1 MNTDTPTL
9 HDLEMGRW
17 QQRYASAE
25 YVYGT
30 EPNLFLRSFAHW
42 IPAGGRVLAVADGE
56 GRNSVWL
63 ARCGYRVDAFDGS
76 SNAVEKARQLAAQ
89 HEVQVRYA
97 VENILTRRWEPA
109 AYDGVAAIMIQFLKP
124 EQRDRVF
131 KFIRHTLKPGGV
143 LLLTGYRP
151 EQIALGTGGPSQPE
165 QMYTPE
171 MLRQSFADMELLHLH
186 SYEAHLDE
194 GACHRGLSAL
204 IDLVARRRE
213 VVPACI

>member
-1 MNTDTPTL
+1 MSMHSATGD
-9 HDLEMGRW
+9 DLEMGRW
-17 QQRYASAE
+17 QQRYAAAE
-25 YVYGT
+25 YVYGR

-63 ARCGYRVDAFDGS
+63 ARCGYQVEAFDGS
-76 SNAVEKARQLAAQ
+76 SHAVEKARKLAAE
-89 HEVQVRYA
+89 HQVHVRSA
-97 VENILTRRWEPA
+97 VENILSRRWEAA
-109 AYDGVAAIMIQFLKP
+109 AYDGVAAIMIQFLNA

-131 KFIRHTLKPGGV
+131 KLIQHTLKPGGI

-165 QMYTPE
+165 QMYTEE
-171 MLRQSFADMELLHLH
+171 MLRQSFAAMELLHLH
-186 SYEAHLDE
+186 SYQAQLQE

-204 IDLVARRRE
+204 IDLVARRGGGAG
-213 VVPACI
+213 P

>member
-1 MNTDTPTL
+1 MTI
-9 HDLEMGRW
+9 HASASSDLEMGRW
-17 QQRYASAE
+17 QQRYASPE
-25 YVYGT
+25 YVFGT

-42 IPAGGRVLAVADGE
+42 IPAGGRVLSVADGE

-63 ARCGYRVDAFDGS
+63 ARCGYRVEAFDGS

-89 HEVQVRYA
+89 HQVQVRYA
-97 VENILTRRWEPA
+97 VENILSRRWEAA

-124 EQRDRVF
+124 DQRDRVF
-131 KFIRHTLKPGGV
+131 EFIQRTLKPGGI

-165 QMYTPE
+165 QMYTE
-171 MLRQSFADMELLHLH
+171 EILRRDFASMELLHLQ
-186 SYEAHLDE
+186 SYQAHLHE
-194 GACHRGLSAL
+194 GACHHGLSAL

-213 VVPACI
+213 AAQAGT

>member
-1 MNTDTPTL
+1 
-9 HDLEMGRW
+9 MGRW
-17 QQRYASAE
+17 QQRYAAPE

-42 IPAGGRVLAVADGE
+42 IPAGGRVLSVADGE

-76 SNAVEKARQLAAQ
+76 SNAVEKARLLAARHQ
-89 HEVQVRYA
+89 VQVNYA
-97 VENILTRRWEPA
+97 VENILLRPWQAA

-131 KFIRHTLKPGGV
+131 EFIEHTLKPGGI

-151 EQIALGTGGPSQPE
+151 EQIGRGTGGPSQPE
-165 QMYTPE
+165 QMYTEE
-171 MLRQSFADMELLHLH
+171 MLRRSFAGMELLHLQ
-186 SYEAHLDE
+186 SYEAHIQE
-194 GACHRGLSAL
+194 GAGHHGFSAL
-204 IDLVARRRE
+204 IDLVARRGG
-213 VVPACI
+213 ATQAGD